1 MRRTFRCT
9 LTARGGIVIEDPLLR
24 SVAGGRILRHRRG
37 TYYVDPTLPEVK
49 EGCVEEMAVLLDAI
63 APRRTRVV
71 RSGRVV
77 RVVLRG
83 V

>member
-24 SVAGGRILRHRRG
+24 SVAGGMVRGRG
-37 TYYVDPTLPEVK
+37 TCYVDPTLPEVR
-49 EGCVEEMAVLLDAI
+49 EGCVEEVAVLLDAI
-63 APRRTRVV
+63 APRRTNVV

-77 RVVLRG
+77 RVFLRG